1 MASWNGIL
9 TTTMTRTLPSVLFFA
24 LIIKAYSDCYF
35 AFLQAS
41 GPCSSDSDCGGS
53 PCVMDVKSGSHVCC
67 KPKPGTTAPQC
78 PGGMTYTGIPVLCDP
93 ADGDDG
99 CPAGYTCSASSSD
112 FTKVS
117 EKRKT
122 MKVNVEQQ
130 LEHSMQFKE
139 VFSNLP

>member
-1 MASWNGIL
+1 
-9 TTTMTRTLPSVLFFA
+9 MTRTLPSVLFFA

-67 KPKPGTTAPQC
+67 KPKPGTTAPRGLFVHQKRKCSIVTEC

-112 FTKVS
+112 FTKDS
-117 EKRKT
+117 ASPNSLCCKA
-122 MKVNVEQQ
+122 
-130 LEHSMQFKE
+130 
-139 VFSNLP
+139 